1 VFPSPHIAVVLLVPL
16 LCVLC
21 FTLGRLTAPKRRRT
35 NGLYLRPGFWLTRTA
50 SQSGNPATVVTLPP
64 GETSTVCR
72 PDGGKWADAARP
84 ASIQQASSFTA
95 PGFSTGG
102 VSVASET
109 GGNRGHGTPGKSVA

>member
-35 NGLYLRPGFWLTRTA
+35 NGLYLRPGFWLTRAA
-50 SQSGNPATVVTLPP
+50 SQHGNPATVVTLPP
-64 GETSTVCR
+64 GGTSTVCR
-72 PDGGKWADAARP
+72 PDGGKWADAATP
-84 ASIQQASSFTA
+84 VAIPPLSSFTGH
-95 PGFSTGG
+95 GFSTGG

-109 GGNRGHGTPGKSVA
+109 GGNRGHGTPGKSAA